1 MSRDWLDKD
10 FYATLGV
17 SKDAS
22 TQDIKKAYKKLARE
36 NHPDLNPGDT
46 EAEKRF
52 KEISEA
58 SSVLGDE
65 KKRQEYD
72 QIRAM
77 GASGFYFNLSSG
89 AEVDSSSTWHVSFQM
104 IPVEFGDA
112 TYKMPSLI
120 LGETTYTAEYT
131 NILFEDL
138 EDTPDSFMSDY
149 FQDASV
155 VQYSGP
161 HQVLQYDMQS
171 HTVSVKDPERVFV
184 VYELGNHKTY
194 KIQFNE
200 YVSGV
205 IVFQYGSL

>member
-1 MSRDWLDKD
+1 MKGNFLMNRLLLSIIMISCLLISGCEDNDTKNNQ
-10 FYATLGV
+10 AIEEVITH
-17 SKDAS
+17 
-22 TQDIKKAYKKLARE
+22 DITAL
-36 NHPDLNPGDT
+36 
-46 EAEKRF
+46 
-52 KEISEA
+52 
-58 SSVLGDE
+58 
-65 KKRQEYD
+65 
-72 QIRAM
+72 

-89 AEVDSSSTWHVSFQM
+89 TEVDSSSTWHLSFQK
-104 IPVEFGDA
+104 IPIVFGQA
-112 TYKMPSLI
+112 TYMMPSLI
-120 LGETTYTAEYT
+120 LGETTYAAEYT
-131 NILFEDL
+131 DILFEDL

-161 HQVLQYDMQS
+161 NEVLQYDMQS

>member
-1 MSRDWLDKD
+1 MR
-10 FYATLGV
+10 
-17 SKDAS
+17 
-22 TQDIKKAYKKLARE
+22 KLAIISTIFGLFYIGCEDDKNDE
-36 NHPDLNPGDT
+36 NNQSTEEPSISTIDTVITHDIDALN
-46 EAEKRF
+46 
-52 KEISEA
+52 
-58 SSVLGDE
+58 
-65 KKRQEYD
+65 
-72 QIRAM
+72 
-77 GASGFYFNLSSG
+77 ASGFYFNLNSG
-89 AEVDSSSTWHVSFQM
+89 AEVDSANIWHLSFQM
-104 IPVEFGDA
+104 IPVTFGEA
-112 TYKMPSLI
+112 TYMMPSLI

-131 NILFEDL
+131 DVLFEDL
-138 EDTPDSFMSDY
+138 QDTPDSFMSDY

-161 HQVLQYDMQS
+161 NEVLQYDMQS